1 MKSVII
7 FRNNLRIEDNPTLF
21 HACKD
26 SNVIPI
32 YIYDKV
38 NFKRDLGSASKYWL
52 HHALKSLNKSL
63 NNKLNFYCGDSV
75 EILDSII
82 KSNEVDCIYLD
93 EPFLEDDINLHRTI
107 SDAMSLNNVNVKT
120 YNSSLLWEPNK
131 ILKDDGT
138 AYKVFSPFYKKR
150 CLLSFPNS
158 PVGSIN
164 KTSFIKINKITI
176 DDLDLLDNY
185 PWHDKF
191 EDKWNISESGAMD
204 TFLSFL
210 NNSIYEYKKGRDF
223 PGINK
228 NSKLSPYIRFGMIS
242 VHRIWEM
249 LSLIE
254 NDENVIHFKSEIGWR
269 EFSYYLLHHFPYM
282 ENQNL
287 QTKFDNFKWE
297 NDNDLFIAWTK
308 GETGFPIID
317 AGMKELWNT
326 GYMHNRVRMITASF
340 LVKNLLIDWRLGEK
354 WFWDCLFDADPASN
368 VAGWQWTAGTGAD
381 AAPYFR
387 IFNPM
392 LQGNKFD
399 GNGMYTKKYIP
410 SLSEVPLKY
419 LQNPHDSGLDL
430 SYTKPIIDYRFSRER
445 SLRRYN
451 EIKQ

>member
-1 MKSVII
+1 MKSIII
-7 FRNNLRIEDNPTLF
+7 FRDNLRIEDNPPLF
-21 HACKD
+21 QACK
-26 SNVIPI
+26 NPAVIPI

-38 NFKRDLGSASKYWL
+38 NFKRELGRASKYWL
-52 HHALKSLNKSL
+52 YHALKSLNKSL
-63 NNKLNFYCGDSV
+63 NNKLNFYHGDSV
-75 EILDSII
+75 EILDTIV
-82 KSNEVDCIYLD
+82 KSNEIDCIYLD
-93 EPFLEDDINLHRTI
+93 KPFLEDDINLNRTI
-107 SDAMSLNNVNVKT
+107 KDAMTLNNVNVKT
-120 YNSSLLWEPNK
+120 CNSSLLWNPNK

-150 CLLSFPNS
+150 CLLSCPNS
-158 PVGSIN
+158 PVGSIERS
-164 KTSFIKINKITI
+164 SFVKINEKSI
-176 DDLDLLDNY
+176 DDLGLLDNHRWY
-185 PWHDKF
+185 DKF
-191 EDKWNISESGAMD
+191 ENKWDISEKGAMN
-204 TFLSFL
+204 TFVSFL

-223 PGINK
+223 PAINK

-242 VHRIWEM
+242 VHRIWDM
-249 LSLIE
+249 LNQIE

-269 EFSYYLLHHFPYM
+269 EFSYYLLHHFPFM

-297 NDNDLFIAWTK
+297 NNNDLFKAWTK
-308 GETGFPIID
+308 GKTGFPIID
-317 AGMKELWNT
+317 AGMRELWDT

-368 VAGWQWTAGTGAD
+368 IAGWQWTAGTGAD

-399 GNGMYTKKYIP
+399 SDGSYTRAYIS

-419 LQNPHDSGLDL
+419 LQSPHDSGLDL

-445 SLRRYN
+445 SLRRY
-451 EIKQ
+451 EQIKK